1 MNTSPGALLRAK
13 LNERRGLLVPGC
25 GNALAARVIETLGF
39 EAIYLSG
46 AGLTNSFYGIPD
58 LGFLHL
64 GDVVQHTAAI
74 RDVVQLPL
82 IVDADTGFGNA
93 LNVRQTVRALERAG
107 ANAIQL
113 EDQVMPKK
121 CGHFAGKAVVD
132 PGEMAGKIQSAADAR
147 SSDDFLLI
155 ARTDARAV
163 HGLEDALE
171 RAQRYADAGAD
182 VTFVEAPTSTAE
194 LERIAKLPLPQ
205 VVNVVIGGKT
215 PALPASE
222 FARMG
227 FGMVLYANAALQGA
241 VRGMTNALSQLQHQG
256 ILEEDPALVATF
268 AERQALVHKPLFD
281 ELDRRYGS

>member
-1 MNTSPGALLRAK
+1 MNASPGALLRAR

-39 EAIYLSG
+39 EAVYLSG
-46 AGLTNSFYGIPD
+46 AGVTNSFYGVPD
-58 LGFLHL
+58 LGFIHL
-64 GDVVQHTAAI
+64 GDVVQHTAAV
-74 RDVVQLPL
+74 RDAVQLPL

-121 CGHFAGKAVVD
+121 CGHFAGKDVIDAN
-132 PGEMAGKIQSAADAR
+132 EMIGKIRAAVDAR
-147 SSDDFLLI
+147 GSDQFLLI

-171 RAQRYADAGAD
+171 RAQRYAEAGAD
-182 VTFVEAPTSTAE
+182 VTFVEAPTSVDE
-194 LERIAKLPLPQ
+194 LRRIARLPCPQ
-205 VVNVVIGGKT
+205 VVNIVIGGKT
-215 PALPASE
+215 PALRATE
-222 FARMG
+222 FASMG

-241 VRGMTNALSQLQHQG
+241 VRGMTNALARLHADG
-256 ILEEDPALVATF
+256 ILDEDPALVATF
-268 AERQALVHKPLFD
+268 EERQELVHKTLFD
-281 ELDRRYGS
+281 DLDRRYGG